1 MGRST
6 AVRRTWNLLV
16 ALRPAG
22 IVGARDDSRHFLTE
36 ETGHELLLIR
46 IAVKI
51 DFIIKRRK
59 NVFLFMKILF
69 IRGGAL
75 GDFIVTLPTLRLL
88 RQRWPDAHIEV
99 LGHPRLSEIALQR
112 YYLNAI
118 RSVDRGPLSAFFTPR
133 AVLDPAWMDY
143 IGSFDLVLSYFYD
156 PDGLFQL
163 NLERCKP
170 GRILTHSPR
179 VPEDFLR
186 PAARHFAGMV
196 EPLGLALA
204 DDAASDL
211 FPSPEDAAAAAAF
224 LTGLKPGT
232 RLVAIHPGSGGE
244 AKNWPRES
252 WAELGRRLS
261 AVTPDLALLLVEG
274 EADAEPAQFLIE
286 AWKNVPYVRAR
297 ELPLTILAALFGKK
311 ETALFLGHDS
321 GITHLAAASRRDL
334 PVIALFGPTDPA
346 VWAPPRAGV
355 RVLRGTPTLKNI
367 SVEDVF
373 QAALS
378 LL

>member
-1 MGRST
+1 MR
-6 AVRRTWNLLV
+6 
-16 ALRPAG
+16 
-22 IVGARDDSRHFLTE
+22 
-36 ETGHELLLIR
+36 
-46 IAVKI
+46 
-51 DFIIKRRK
+51 
-59 NVFLFMKILF
+59 ILF

-88 RQRWPDAHIEV
+88 RERWPEAHIEV
-99 LGHPRLSEIALQR
+99 LGHPRLSEIALNR

-118 RSVDRGPLSAFFTPR
+118 RSVNHGPLSAFFTPR
-133 AVLDPAWMDY
+133 AVLDPSWMDY

-156 PDGLFQL
+156 PDGLFL
-163 NLERCKP
+163 VNLQRCKP
-170 GRILTHSPR
+170 GRILTYSPV
-179 VPEDFLR
+179 VPEDFGR

-196 EPLGLALA
+196 EPLGLALG

-211 FPSPEDAAAAAAF
+211 FPSPDDVDAARAF

-244 AKNWPRES
+244 SKNWPWES

-261 AVTPDLALLLVEG
+261 AAAPDLAFLVVEG
-274 EADAEPAQFLIE
+274 EADAEPVQFLLE
-286 AWKNVPYVRAR
+286 AWKELPHLRAR
-297 ELPLTILAALFGKK
+297 WLPLPIVAALLR

-334 PVIALFGPTDPA
+334 PIVALFGPTDPV
-346 VWAPPRAGV
+346 VWAPPRSGV
-355 RVLRGTPTLKNI
+355 RVLTGAPALKALA
-367 SVEDVF
+367 VEEVF
-373 QAALS
+373 RAAMD